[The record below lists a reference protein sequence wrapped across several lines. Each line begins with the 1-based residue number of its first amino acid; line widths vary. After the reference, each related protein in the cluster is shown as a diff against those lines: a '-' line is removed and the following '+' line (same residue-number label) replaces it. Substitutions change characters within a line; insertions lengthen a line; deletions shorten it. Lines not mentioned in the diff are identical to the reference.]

1 MWECWKMLEILFS
14 TAFNVSTFGKQG
26 DTSPYKKHSKGH
38 TLKERNELEILRENI
53 LEKIAFLNDLTT
65 DILDELQTF
74 EAEVKQLTDT
84 THKTMPNM
92 FLPICNKEWEKVL
105 EKEVETGLE
114 VQEVLIPVY
123 KLRYNQDK

>member
-1 MWECWKMLEILFS
+1 MESKGTPPLI
-14 TAFNVSTFGKQG
+14 
-26 DTSPYKKHSKGH
+26 KKHSKGH

-84 THKTMPNM
+84 THKTMPSM
-92 FLPICNKEWEKVL
+92 FLPICDKEREKVL
-105 EKEVETGLE
+105 EKEMETGLE
-114 VQEVLIPVY
+114 VQEMFIPIY
-123 KLRYNQDK
+123 KLRYNKDK